1 MTFQTSYDTAQ
12 APLVSVVIP
21 CFNSSATIEQ
31 TIESVLAQSITD
43 LEVIVCD
50 DGSTDATAKLVD
62 SISQRDPRVS
72 FSAADENFGGPAVPR
87 NRGIALSRGEWI
99 AFLDS
104 DDLWMEDKL
113 KLQIAIAS
121 KIRADFICSGI
132 EDFWGDLRDDE
143 LLGRPLEED
152 WETVTKRLAY
162 RKLLLNNTIPTST
175 VLIKNHL
182 LRKNGFQ
189 FIEDKSFIAVEDYEL
204 WLRILSFPDISAAK
218 ISRPLVFYRRAET
231 SISKNKFNMF
241 LKVRRVVKGELKS
254 RSLIVRQLLMVF
266 YSTSYVLMSFYYRLI
281 KRSL

>member
-1 MTFQTSYDTAQ
+1 MTFQASNDAAQ

-31 TIESVLAQSITD
+31 TIESVLAQSLTD

-50 DGSTDATAKLVD
+50 DGSTDATADLVD
-62 SISQRDPRVS
+62 AIRQRDSRVL
-72 FSAADENFGGPAVPR
+72 FSATDANFGGPAAPR
-87 NRGIALSRGEWI
+87 NRGIGLSRGEWI

-104 DDLWMEDKL
+104 DDLWMEHKL
-113 KLQIAIAS
+113 KVQIAVAS

-132 EDFWGDLRDDE
+132 QDFWGELRDDE
-143 LLGRPLEED
+143 LQGRPAEED
-152 WETVTKRLAY
+152 WGPVTKWLAH

-175 VLIKNHL
+175 VLVKNHL

-189 FIEDKSFIAVEDYEL
+189 FIEDQSFIAVEDYEL
-204 WLRILSFPDISAAK
+204 WLKILSLPDISAAK

-231 SISKNKFNMF
+231 SISKNKFRMF
-241 LKVRRVVKGELKS
+241 LKVRRVVNGELKS
-254 RSLIVRQLLMVF
+254 RSPIIRQLLMIF
-266 YSTSYVLMSFYYRLI
+266 YSASYVLMSFYYRLI